1 MTEYE
6 GIVQNIRCLDQDSN
20 YSIISLAVENTLVR
34 IGGYFPCV
42 YKGSY
47 LYVRGEYKPDR
58 NGGFKLK
65 PFWWRTDLPAR
76 KRHDSFFEKFG
87 NR

>member
-34 IGGYFPCV
+34 IGGYFLVCTKVHIYTSAESINPTEMV
-42 YKGSY
+42 
-47 LYVRGEYKPDR
+47 
-58 NGGFKLK
+58 
-65 PFWWRTDLPAR
+65 
-76 KRHDSFFEKFG
+76 DS
-87 NR
+87 N